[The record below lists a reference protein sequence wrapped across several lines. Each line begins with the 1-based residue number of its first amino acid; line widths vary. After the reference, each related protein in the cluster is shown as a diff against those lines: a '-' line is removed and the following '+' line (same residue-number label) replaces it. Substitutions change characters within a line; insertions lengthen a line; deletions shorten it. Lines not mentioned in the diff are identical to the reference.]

1 MMDLNRGDIVAINLN
16 PKKGDEVSKIRPC
29 IILSDKDSNEILDT
43 IIVVPL
49 STKLIDD
56 MLPFRM
62 RLKKR
67 DNLKYDSD
75 ILLNHI
81 RTISKKR
88 ITSKIAKVT
97 KEEYNEIKQNLCK
110 IFEED

>member
-1 MMDLNRGDIVAINLN
+1 MELNRGDIVAINLN
-16 PKKGDEVSKIRPC
+16 PKKGDEVGKIRPC
-29 IILSDKDSNEILDT
+29 IILSDDDSNEILDT

-49 STKLIDD
+49 STQLIDD

-88 ITSKIAKVT
+88 VTSKIAKIT
-97 KEEYNEIKQNLCK
+97 KEEYKEIKQNLCK

>member
-1 MMDLNRGDIVAINLN
+1 MELHRRDIVGINLN
-16 PKKGDEVSKIRPC
+16 PKKGDEVGKIRPC
-29 IILSDKDSNEILDT
+29 IILSDDDSNSVLDT

-49 STKLIDD
+49 STQLLDD

-67 DNLKYDSD
+67 GNLDKDSD

-88 ITSKIAKVT
+88 VTSYIDKITKD
-97 KEEYNEIKQNLCK
+97 EYSQTIKNLCGN
-110 IFEED
+110 F

>member
-1 MMDLNRGDIVAINLN
+1 MELNRGDIVAINLN
-16 PKKGDEVSKIRPC
+16 PKKGDEVGKIRPC
-29 IILSDKDSNEILDT
+29 IILSDDDSNEILDT

-62 RLKKR
+62 RLQKR

-88 ITSKIAKVT
+88 VTSKISKIT
-97 KEEYNEIKQNLCK
+97 KKEYNEIKQNLCQ